1 MRLPWCCPGQKSR
14 SLPRNLELYR
24 GYRTPDTVN
33 ALADMVSQE
42 DKFAKVYGIA
52 DRVANMLR
60 QRSDDVVGIAL
71 IGVECVPAL
80 PRELRQD
87 IVPNLLRGKWC
98 KFIKLSSGLPHINDL
113 LWHLDI
119 LRQRY
124 QGKTNPRFLVKQ
136 SHRFKP
142 TLGEKVGLINQY
154 LHNVALQQLTFHLSQ
169 ARCRL

>member
-1 MRLPWCCPGQKSR
+1 
-14 SLPRNLELYR
+14 
-24 GYRTPDTVN
+24 
-33 ALADMVSQE
+33 MVSQA
-42 DKFAKVYGIA
+42 DKLAKVHGVA
-52 DRVANMLR
+52 HRVANMLY
-60 QRSDDVVGIAL
+60 QFGDDVVGIAL

-87 IVPNLLRGKWC
+87 IDPNLLRGKWR
-98 KFIKLSSGLPHINDL
+98 KFIKLSSSLPHINAL

-124 QGKTNPRFLVKQ
+124 QGKTNSRFLVKQ

-142 TLGEKVGLINQY
+142 TMGEKLGLINQY